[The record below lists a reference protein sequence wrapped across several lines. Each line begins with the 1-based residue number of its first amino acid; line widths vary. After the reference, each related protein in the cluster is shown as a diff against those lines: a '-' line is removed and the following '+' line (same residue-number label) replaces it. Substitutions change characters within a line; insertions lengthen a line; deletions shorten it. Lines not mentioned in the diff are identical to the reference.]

1 MFPQNWQELG
11 QLQILSLVLLV
22 QLTYTPLFCR
32 IDLHDVIKV
41 SDFGLTEDLYARN
54 YYRQA
59 KEDGVVKLPVK
70 WMSLESLNDC
80 VFTEKTDVVYY
91 SIYKVDILKICSPLG

>member
-1 MFPQNWQELG
+1 M
-11 QLQILSLVLLV
+11 
-22 QLTYTPLFCR
+22 LFCR

-70 WMSLESLNDC
+70 WMSLESLNDG

-91 SIYKVDILKICSPLG
+91 SIYKVDILKICSLLG